1 MILVVSFKDN
11 DHVRQVTRHLTM
23 EHVVVDVGWFPS
35 RMGLSA
41 AAGADVD
48 ELHFHLPDGRR
59 LALDD
64 VGAVWYRRI
73 RSMQLDEALDGETAR
88 TFAWSESNEA
98 LLGVWYAMDCFWM
111 NPPLADE
118 AALRKILQLRIAR
131 KVGLSIPETLVTNV
145 PDEARAFIARH
156 GIGRVIRKAFRNIPE
171 APRETAL
178 VGEAELTLI
187 DSVRFAP
194 VIFQAFVAAERDLRV
209 TVVDGEIHAAA
220 ILSDKDHQV
229 DYRSGLG
236 TADVTPYTL
245 PDDVAESLLALM
257 KELNLF
263 YGAVDFRVTSEGEHV
278 FLEVNPAGEF
288 LFISERTDLP
298 IPQSIAAAL
307 ERRASGR

>member
-1 MILVVSFKDN
+1 
-11 DHVRQVTRHLTM
+11 
-23 EHVVVDVGWFPS
+23 
-35 RMGLSA
+35 
-41 AAGADVD
+41 
-48 ELHFHLPDGRR
+48 
-59 LALDD
+59 
-64 VGAVWYRRI
+64 
-73 RSMQLDEALDGETAR
+73 
-88 TFAWSESNEA
+88 
-98 LLGVWYAMDCFWM
+98 
-111 NPPLADE
+111 
-118 AALRKILQLRIAR
+118 
-131 KVGLSIPETLVTNV
+131 
-145 PDEARAFIARH
+145 
-156 GIGRVIRKAFRNIPE
+156 
-171 APRETAL
+171 
-178 VGEAELTLI
+178 
-187 DSVRFAP
+187 